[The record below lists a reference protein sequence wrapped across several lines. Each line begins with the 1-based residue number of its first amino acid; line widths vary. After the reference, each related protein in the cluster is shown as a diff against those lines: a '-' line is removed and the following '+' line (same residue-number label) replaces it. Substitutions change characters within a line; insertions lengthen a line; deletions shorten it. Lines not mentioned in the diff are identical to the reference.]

1 MRAFC
6 NGRSELPSLPQIYGV
21 QKRHISEVLGTFS
34 NFLAGEIKFLASG
47 SRAVNT
53 FAHHE
58 RCEAKGL
65 MWEVLNAR
73 P

>member
-21 QKRHISEVLGTFS
+21 QKRHNSEVLGTFS
-34 NFLAGEIKFLASG
+34 KYLAGEINFLASG

-53 FAHHE
+53 FGRHD
-58 RCEAKGL
+58 RCEAKGFH
-65 MWEVLNAR
+65 
-73 P
+73 